1 MAQTETQSNLTD
13 DENIDPL
20 RFRTEQWKM
29 WKFLQAV
36 VELKRAAIRRGE
48 AVAKMSYWSGL
59 DPVICDLMLDGLML
73 EKRSVMLKSK
83 PRLLRLVLDD

>member
-13 DENIDPL
+13 DENIDPI

-36 VELKRAAIRRGE
+36 VELQRFDIRRGE
-48 AVAKMSYWSGL
+48 AVARMSYWSGL
-59 DPVICDLMLDGLML
+59 DPAICDLMLDGLML
-73 EKRSVMLKSK
+73 EKRSVLLKSK
-83 PRLLRLVLDD
+83 PKLELLRFDD